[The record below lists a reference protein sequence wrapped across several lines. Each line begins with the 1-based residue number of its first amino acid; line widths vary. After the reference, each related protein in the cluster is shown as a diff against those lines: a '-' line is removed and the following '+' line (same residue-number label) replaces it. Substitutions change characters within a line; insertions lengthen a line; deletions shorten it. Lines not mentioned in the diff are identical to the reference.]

1 MNLRYLHLPFILFR
15 NVTRVILENL
25 KFSLSKLYLDYKH
38 PNCRFFDMVEIDTES
53 TLSNY
58 NVIFSN
64 VKIMKSSLGA
74 HSYLQENS
82 IVLNTDIGKFCSIAM
97 NVFIGLP
104 QHEQSCFSTHPSFY
118 LKNTPLIKTFSEK
131 DCFQSAKR
139 TFVGNDVWIGHGVLI
154 MSGVRIG
161 HGAVLGAGA
170 VVTKDVPDYAVVVGV
185 PAKVIKFRFDNKT
198 IKYLLES
205 KWWDKEDDWLQN
217 NYKTILPGDLR
228 D

>member
-1 MNLRYLHLPFILFR
+1 MKSSILNIPFIFLINAFMHLVIIFKKSLFKSYLKVKYHNCKLFD
-15 NVTRVILENL
+15 NVEVDR
-25 KFSLSKLYLDYKH
+25 
-38 PNCRFFDMVEIDTES
+38 ES
-53 TLSNY
+53 MLSNY

-64 VKIMKSSLGA
+64 VKIMKSSLGV

-82 IVLNTDIGKFCSIAM
+82 IVLNSDIGKFCSIAM

-139 TFVGNDVWIGHGVLI
+139 TFVGNDVWIGHGALI

-161 HGAVLGAGA
+161 HGAVVGAGA

-185 PAKVIKFRFDNKT
+185 PAKVIKFRFDSET